1 MAGPQADG
9 KDTSQRETSRHG
21 RSVLPQRAIG
31 IALTLT
37 SAMFI
42 ALGFLI
48 WQCCYVLMTTLNPD
62 FRLQELR
69 GMISHYDEVLTMSA
83 RMGAATG
90 KVQWEYRYNEYE
102 PKLDAAIKQASKM
115 APEVFISRAAKQTDL
130 ANMEL
135 VAMEKRAFE
144 SIRNGEMEEATA
156 LLYSSEYTQQKLLYA
171 EGMDLVLERLEL
183 RIQANLARHRKYL
196 YSAAAM
202 VSFSL
207 PVVLFIWLNVVRI
220 TRADIAERERSA
232 ERRRVMEAQM
242 LHVQKLESLG
252 VLAGGIA
259 HDFNNLLM
267 AILGNSDL
275 ALMDIQPDSPI
286 RESVTE
292 IKKAALQAREL
303 AGQMLAYSGKGRFV
317 VKPIDVSQMVEEMS
331 HILKMS
337 ISKKAIL
344 KLNLAD
350 TLPSVE
356 ADASQIKQVV
366 MNLIT
371 NASEAL
377 EDKSGTITITT
388 RDLHVDEDDL
398 QTPYPGKNL
407 TGGKFVS
414 LEVADTGC
422 GMTPETQAKIFD
434 PFFSTKFTGRGL
446 GLAAVL
452 GIIRGHNGTI
462 KITSDPGKG
471 TTMQVLLPAGQVEA
485 VPKPPAAPAT
495 VEAEA
500 PANWRGSG
508 TVLLVDDEE
517 TVRATGKTML
527 ERLGMEVIL
536 ACNGCEAIEIFTE
549 RSDEIDC
556 VILDLTM
563 PYMNGEEAFGE
574 LRRIRND
581 IPIIMSSGYNEQ
593 DVTQRF
599 VGRDITGFIQ
609 KPYVLA
615 TLATELQRALAK

>member
-1 MAGPQADG
+1 MTGSRADG
-9 KDTSQRETSRHG
+9 EDTSQRETSLHR
-21 RSVLPQRAIG
+21 RSALPKHAIG
-31 IALTLT
+31 IALILT
-37 SAMFI
+37 SAMFV

-48 WQCCYVLMTTLNPD
+48 LQSYYGLMTTLTSD

-69 GMISHYDEVLTMSA
+69 GMISHYDEILTMSA

-90 KVQWEYRYNEYE
+90 KVRWEYRYNEYA
-102 PKLDAAIKQASKM
+102 PKLDAAIKQASKI
-115 APEVFISRAAKQTDL
+115 APEVFISRAAQQTDL
-130 ANMEL
+130 ANIEL
-135 VAMEKRAFE
+135 VAMEKRAFK

-171 EGMDLVLERLEL
+171 EGMDLILERLEL
-183 RIQANLARHRKYL
+183 RSQANLTRHRKNL
-196 YSAAAM
+196 YRAVAM
-202 VSFSL
+202 VAVSL
-207 PVVLFIWLNVVRI
+207 PVVLFIWLNVLRI
-220 TRADIAERERSA
+220 TRTGIAEHKRA
-232 ERRRVMEAQM
+232 DQQRRDMEAQM

-275 ALMDIQPDSPI
+275 VLMDIQPDSPI

-292 IKKAALQAREL
+292 IKRAALQAKEL

-337 ISKKAIL
+337 ISKKAVL
-344 KLNLAD
+344 KYDLGEA
-350 TLPSVE
+350 LPAIE
-356 ADASQIKQVV
+356 ADASQIHQVI

-377 EDKSGTITITT
+377 ADESGTITITT
-388 RDLHVDEDDL
+388 RDLHVDQDDL
-398 QTPYPGKNL
+398 QTPYPGENL
-407 TGGKFVS
+407 TPGKYVM
-414 LEVADTGC
+414 LQVADTGC
-422 GMTPETQAKIFD
+422 GMDAETQAKIFD

-446 GLAAVL
+446 GMAAVL

-485 VPKPPAAPAT
+485 APAT
-495 VEAEA
+495 IEAEA
-500 PANWRGSG
+500 PANWQGSG

-517 TVRATGKTML
+517 TVRATAKTML
-527 ERLGMEVIL
+527 ERLGMKVIL
-536 ACNGCEAIEIFTE
+536 ASDGCEAVEIFTE
-549 RSDEIDC
+549 RSGEIDC

-563 PYMNGEEAFGE
+563 PYMDGEEVFGE
-574 LRRIRND
+574 FRRIRND
-581 IPIIMSSGYNEQ
+581 ITIIMSSGYNEQ

-599 VGRDITGFIQ
+599 VGRDIAGFIQ

-615 TLATELQRALAK
+615 TLATALQRALPK